1 MNYEATENTGYCIP
15 AEVRFYGISDV
26 ARMTGWSEK
35 TVQKLFNDPK
45 FPMTDFGRGKGVL
58 EKALIEYFSVRHEK
72 AKDRYWRK

>member
-35 TVQKLFNDPK
+35 TVQKLFASGELLLLQKNIRKSWHAVTQPFRK
-45 FPMTDFGRGKGVL
+45 YYINVL
-58 EKALIEYFSVRHEK
+58 IRI
-72 AKDRYWRK
+72 

>member
-35 TVQKLFNDPK
+35 TVQKMIASGALLLLQKNIRKSWHAVTQPF
-45 FPMTDFGRGKGVL
+45 RIYYISVL
-58 EKALIEYFSVRHEK
+58 IRT
-72 AKDRYWRK
+72 

>member
-1 MNYEATENTGYCIP
+1 MNYETTENTGYCIP

-45 FPMTDFGRGKGVL
+45 FPMTDFEEER
-58 EKALIEYFSVRHEK
+58 SC
-72 AKDRYWRK
+72 

>member
-35 TVQKLFNDPK
+35 TVQKMIASGALLLLQKNIRK
-45 FPMTDFGRGKGVL
+45 SWHAVTHNCLRLRGQC
-58 EKALIEYFSVRHEK
+58 
-72 AKDRYWRK
+72 RKV

>member
-35 TVQKLFNDPK
+35 TVQKLKD
-45 FPMTDFGRGKGVL
+45 
-58 EKALIEYFSVRHEK
+58 IFSTTKSTLMRLQKEMK
-72 AKDRYWRK
+72 QLKL